1 MNLRRDHQSCTKNDE
16 GEEYI
21 QRCDAECKE
30 REIERVR
37 ERERE
42 RERER

>member
-1 MNLRRDHQSCTKNDE
+1 MNLRRDDQSCTKNDE
-16 GEEYI
+16 GEEDI

-30 REIERVR
+30 RER

-42 RERER
+42 R